1 MIEILTFKIINSN
14 FIMGDCY
21 LYVGEKYHY
30 EKAVWSKSSY
40 IVICTLIRSLI
51 YSYNLEDLLIF
62 KTWAW
67 VKWDMVKT
75 GA

>member
-1 MIEILTFKIINSN
+1 MYILYFVLNVVSEL
-14 FIMGDCY
+14 GDCY

-30 EKAVWSKSSY
+30 EKAVGSKSSY

-51 YSYNLEDLLIF
+51 YSYNLEDLLIL

-75 GA
+75 GAGQ